1 MSDVLAVSSTRPR
14 LALRWPTFRMPDGAA
29 RFLVAG
35 GLSSLVN
42 WLVRFPLS
50 VVMPFMAA
58 VALAYAVGMV
68 IGFKLYRS
76 WVFPGSTLSIGA
88 QAVRF
93 VAVNALGLATVVV
106 SARLFVLVLSLGDL
120 LSVGHAEAL
129 AHGAAIVTGAVVN
142 FIGHRAVTFAR
153 RRRAVATG

>member
-1 MSDVLAVSSTRPR
+1 MSDVLAVSSARLPLAMRRPIVR
-14 LALRWPTFRMPDGAA
+14 VPEGAA

-50 VVMPFMAA
+50 AVMPFMGA
-58 VALAYAVGMV
+58 VALAYAVGMAV
-68 IGFKLYRS
+68 GFALYRS
-76 WVFPGSTLSIGA
+76 WVFPGSTLPLGA

-93 VAVNALGLATVVV
+93 VAVNALGLATVLVA
-106 SARLFVLVLSLGDL
+106 ARLFVPVLGLGDL
-120 LSVGHAEAL
+120 LSIAHAEAL
-129 AHGAAIVTGAVVN
+129 GHGLAIASGAVVN

-153 RRRAVATG
+153 RRLAAPAT

>member
-1 MSDVLAVSSTRPR
+1 MSDVLAVSSAGLDLAVRRPIVR
-14 LALRWPTFRMPDGAA
+14 VPEGAA

-50 VVMPFMAA
+50 AVIPFMGA
-58 VALAYAVGMV
+58 VALAYAFGMAVGFM
-68 IGFKLYRS
+68 LYRS
-76 WVFPGSTLSIGA
+76 WVFPGSTLPLGT

-93 VAVNALGLATVVV
+93 LAVNALGLATVLV
-106 SARLFVLVLSLGDL
+106 SARLFVPMLGLGGPLSLA
-120 LSVGHAEAL
+120 HAEAL
-129 AHGAAIVTGAVVN
+129 GHGAAIATGAVVN

-153 RRRAVATG
+153 RGLTAPAI